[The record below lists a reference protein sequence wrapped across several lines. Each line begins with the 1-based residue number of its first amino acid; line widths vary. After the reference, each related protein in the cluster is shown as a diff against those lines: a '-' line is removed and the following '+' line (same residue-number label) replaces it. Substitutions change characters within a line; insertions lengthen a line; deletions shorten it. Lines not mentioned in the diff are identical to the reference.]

1 MRKHSYRRLRK
12 SPIVIERVYLINKI
26 VKELLSETFNSLIET
41 EYKIVVDGDII
52 IYRFKTNSD
61 NFYDLEFIINQINC
75 NNKIDSGGVLSD
87 YTESYNIRGYCLIP
101 TIDIGFVPSEI
112 NLDDRDN
119 HELYTKETNRGEQF
133 ELMGRI
139 SYLVKEYIKNNPEE
153 KVFVVGK
160 NTKETKLK
168 MYEKMFT
175 NLFNNDFL
183 SVEGENFGYD
193 NGCFYFIKK

>member
-75 NNKIDSGGVLSD
+75 NNKIYSGGVLSD

-139 SYLVKEYIKNNPEE
+139 SYLVKEYIKNNPKE